1 MSSILSTIAQGLE
14 GEVFELDSDGYEAS
28 LKSYFTLQEAQLKPS
43 FIIAPKSAQDVAHV
57 LKSLRTINSDIATK
71 LAIRGGGHSPFA
83 GSANIDNGITIDLRK
98 IDTVEVNESKDIVSV
113 GGGAIWGQVYDKLD
127 PLGLS
132 VVGGHVYDVGVGG
145 FTLGGTYCH
154 AFCLTVRYFCTN
166 ANRRRLLFFFAKVRH
181 VLRYG

>member
-14 GEVFELDSDGYEAS
+14 GEVFELDSDGYDAS
-28 LKSYFTLQEAQLKPS
+28 LKSYFTLQEAQLKPT
-43 FIIAPKSAQDVAHV
+43 FIIAPKSALDVAQV
-57 LKSLRTINSDIATK
+57 LKSLRTINSASDIATK
-71 LAIRGGGHSPFA
+71 LAVRGGGHSPFA

-127 PLGLS
+127 ALGLS

-145 FTLGGTYCH
+145 FRASLDVQIRAGSTEYS
-154 AFCLTVRYFCTN
+154 A
-166 ANRRRLLFFFAKVRH
+166 LFENGF
-181 VLRYG
+181 